1 MLKRCRQGIN
11 SIKILT
17 FGSIALSNPQNIK
30 YTLFFIWFFT
40 IFMNPPGYLFERFP
54 RIFIDFLWLISVLS
68 FLFLSFPFSSPFR
81 SYLCIKLS
89 SGASSAWLRRLA
101 SRLRMNLH
109 NRFQLFEFV
118 VFLKF
123 LKSDI
128 TNQQMVVYK

>member
-1 MLKRCRQGIN
+1 MNGKRACSRVNQKVTVMNQQYAPEATFIN
-11 SIKILT
+11 
-17 FGSIALSNPQNIK
+17 
-30 YTLFFIWFFT
+30 
-40 IFMNPPGYLFERFP
+40 
-54 RIFIDFLWLISVLS
+54 
-68 FLFLSFPFSSPFR
+68 
-81 SYLCIKLS
+81 LS